1 MSMMNRTD
9 WVEEDE
15 LIATIEA
22 AVIRE
27 GEKAEVAHQYGVSA
41 QYLADVLNGRRK
53 IGPKL
58 AAALGY
64 TPATVY
70 LAVNVPLSQRAH

>member
-1 MSMMNRTD
+1 MNRTD
-9 WVEEDE
+9 WVEEPE
-15 LIATIEA
+15 LIATIESK
-22 AVIRE
+22 VLTL
-27 GEKAEVAHQYGVSA
+27 GEKAKVARQLGVSP

-70 LAVNVPLSQRAH
+70 LEKR